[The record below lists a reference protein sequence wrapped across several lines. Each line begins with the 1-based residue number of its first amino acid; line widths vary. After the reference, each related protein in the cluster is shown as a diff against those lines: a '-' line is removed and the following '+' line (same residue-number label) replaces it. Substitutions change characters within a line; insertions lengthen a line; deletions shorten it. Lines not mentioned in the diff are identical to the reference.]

1 MREACFTRLPMVA
14 QKGGLDKEKKLPKSL
29 IKSKKFVIEQTLL

>member
-14 QKGGLDKEKKLPKSL
+14 QKGGLDKEKKNFLNP
-29 IKSKKFVIEQTLL
+29 Q